1 MDRACSSTTLLGDLT
16 PANDSA
22 QSRVL
27 PGSAHLLQ
35 LLLVMKNH
43 NLDSPQ
49 SSEARQSEL
58 LLFIKEKGNASI
70 AEMAEQFA
78 VSEMTVRRVLYK
90 LADAGLV
97 IRTPGGAM
105 ATPSGSVERSFLE
118 RAAKMADAKEAIGRE
133 AARLVQD
140 GETVVLDSG
149 TTTRYIA
156 RYLATRHDLR
166 VLTTSLA
173 VLEELAGSPGV
184 QVMLTGGIYR
194 RSSHDLSGNAV
205 LDSLGAIYADKVF
218 FGAAALSFQKGVM
231 NYDAEMPKA
240 FLRSGRERVLV
251 MDSSK
256 VGVEAVYTL
265 CPLDEC
271 HMVVTDSR
279 VKSADAA
286 RLRKLTTLL
295 VARFP

>member
-1 MDRACSSTTLLGDLT
+1 MANASSPSDLRITSGLDLLQFLIVMRNPNVELPHT
-16 PANDSA
+16 S
-22 QSRVL
+22 QSRQ
-27 PGSAHLLQ
+27 G
-35 LLLVMKNH
+35 
-43 NLDSPQ
+43 
-49 SSEARQSEL
+49 EL
-58 LLFIKEKGNASI
+58 LLFIKEKGSASI

-105 ATPSGSVERSFLE
+105 AAPSGSVERSFLE
-118 RAAKMADAKEAIGRE
+118 RSEKMATAKEAIGRE

-156 RYLATRHDLR
+156 RYLATRRNLT
-166 VLTTSLA
+166 VMTTSLA
-173 VLEELAGSPGV
+173 VLEELAGSASV
-184 QVMLTGGIYR
+184 QVRLTGGVYR

-205 LDSLGAIYADKVF
+205 LDSLDGIHADKVF

-240 FLRSGRERVLV
+240 FLRAGRERVLV
-251 MDSSK
+251 IDSSK
-256 VGVEAVYTL
+256 IGIEAVYQL
-265 CPLDEC
+265 CSVDKC
-271 HMVVTDSR
+271 DIVVTDNR
-279 VKSADAA
+279 IKAADAA
-286 RLRKLTTLL
+286 RLRKLTSVL
-295 VARFP
+295 VASGG